1 MGMMSGTRS
10 RSIGESFFLGW
21 VVVVADLAPGDLAQ
35 SGDFTAFLRRG

>member
-10 RSIGESFFLGW
+10 RSIGESFFGW